1 MPKLSQL
8 SSPGLTRRS
17 RNCLPKGLDCR
28 VKPDNDSE
36 GRTRHSP
43 LDMGFSN
50 RGAGGKLFLIVCR
63 DQGSLRSRRGAAAAW
78 RRSGRATRGLSRR
91 AHRPSPHVS
100 GSPAPRR
107 PGRDDRVEALSFSAP
122 RRPPQLAV
130 VQRKSVLSI
139 HMRCRMTAILR
150 ASATL
155 AFLRPMRLASLTAQ
169 ALRAHQRL
177 TRLSSTVAASNR

>member
-1 MPKLSQL
+1 MRHRPHPYPLPHAADGDVMP
-8 SSPGLTRRS
+8 
-17 RNCLPKGLDCR
+17 LP
-28 VKPDNDSE
+28 
-36 GRTRHSP
+36 P

-50 RGAGGKLFLIVCR
+50 RAAGGKLFLIVCR
-63 DQGSLRSRRGAAAAW
+63 DQGSLRSRRSTAAAW
-78 RRSGRATRGLSRR
+78 RRSGGATRGLSRR
-91 AHRPSPHVS
+91 ADRPSPHVS
-100 GSPAPRR
+100 GSPARRR
-107 PGRDDRVEALSFSAP
+107 PGGDDRVEACRSA
-122 RRPPQLAV
+122 RHCSPQLAV
-130 VQRKSVLSI
+130 VQRKSVPSI